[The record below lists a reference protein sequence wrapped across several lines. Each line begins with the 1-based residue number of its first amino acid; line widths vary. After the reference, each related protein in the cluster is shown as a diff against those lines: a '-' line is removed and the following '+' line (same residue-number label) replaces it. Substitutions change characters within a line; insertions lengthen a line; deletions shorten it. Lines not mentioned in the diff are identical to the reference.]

1 MKQIPNKTTYDASFT
16 VGGILYN
23 EFSNL
28 KNYLLAEDF
37 ENIIKNDIEENKLLA
52 IATLSARK
60 RIVLEIIRRH
70 KIMSPIFWNF
80 FQNLNESESKLALFF
95 VSLKTYPIVFDLHFQ
110 VTVNRWKLGLE
121 LTEYDIQMRLD
132 ELSSTSVDVEN
143 WSKTTIRKINTRY
156 RKAIEEAGLY
166 TKETVH
172 KPLNISQSFWAY
184 FKENDE
190 IWFLDAC
197 FM

>member
-1 MKQIPNKTTYDASFT
+1 MKNTQNKTTYDASFT
-16 VGGILYN
+16 AGGILFN

-37 ENIIKNDIEENKLLA
+37 ENIIKNDIEENELLA
-52 IATLSARK
+52 IATLAARK
-60 RIVLEIIRRH
+60 RIVLEILRRY
-70 KIMSPIFWNF
+70 KIMSSTFWRF
-80 FQNLNESESKLALFF
+80 FKDLNESEAKLTLFF
-95 VSLKTYPIVFDLHFQ
+95 VCLKTYPIVFDLHFQ
-110 VTVNRWKLGLE
+110 VTVNKWKLGE
-121 LTEYDIQMRLD
+121 ALTEYDIQMRLD

-143 WSKTTIRKINTRY
+143 WSETTLRKINTRY
-156 RKAIEEAGLY
+156 RKALEEAGLY
-166 TKETVH
+166 TEETVH
-172 KPLNISQSFWAY
+172 KPMSISESFWTY